1 MEVIKMARL
10 DDKVAIVTG
19 GASGIGYRIV
29 QSFKHEG
36 ATIIAADVN
45 EEALEKLNE
54 DKVHGMKLD
63 VSSEEGWEKLVKD
76 VDEKFGKIDILVNNA
91 GITSEKPID
100 QITYNDWEPLSKING
115 FGTMLGLKYVGSYMK
130 KQQKGSIVNLSSVT
144 AQVGMGLNSYS
155 ASKGSVRAISK
166 AAASEFG
173 HAGVRVNAV
182 FPGIIRTPMSE
193 GLESSS
199 ETLAQIEAMT
209 PLQRIGEPEEVA
221 NAILF
226 LASDEASFI
235 TGAELAIDGGY
246 SAR

>member
-1 MEVIKMARL
+1 MALATSSGSPIRCNGVMASICANASEL
-10 DDKVAIVTG
+10 DSNPSD
-19 GASGIGYRIV
+19 IGV
-29 QSFKHEG
+29 L
-36 ATIIAADVN
+36 IIPGNTALTLTPACPSSEAA
-45 EEALEKLNE
+45 ALE
-54 DKVHGMKLD
+54 
-63 VSSEEGWEKLVKD
+63 
-76 VDEKFGKIDILVNNA
+76 I
-91 GITSEKPID
+91 
-100 QITYNDWEPLSKING
+100 
-115 FGTMLGLKYVGSYMK
+115 
-130 KQQKGSIVNLSSVT
+130 
-144 AQVGMGLNSYS
+144 
-155 ASKGSVRAISK
+155 
-166 AAASEFG
+166 AAASELG

>member
-1 MEVIKMARL
+1 MGRL
-10 DDKVAIVTG
+10 NDKVAIVTG
-19 GASGIGYRIV
+19 GASGIGHGIV
-29 QSFKHEG
+29 QLFKQEG
-36 ATIIAADVN
+36 ATVIAADIN
-45 EEALEKLNE
+45 DEALKKVSD

-63 VSSEEGWEKLVKD
+63 VSSEEDWKKLVQD

-91 GITSEKPID
+91 GITSEKGID
-100 QITYNDWEPLSKING
+100 QITYEDWEPLLKING
-115 FGTMLGLKYVGSYMK
+115 FGTMLGLKHLGAYMK
-130 KQQKGSIVNLSSVT
+130 KKQKGSIVNLSSVT

-166 AAASEFG
+166 AAASELG

-199 ETLAQIEAMT
+199 EMLAQIEAMT
-209 PLQRIGEPEEVA
+209 PLQRIGEPSEVA

-235 TGAELAIDGGY
+235 TGAELPIDGGY